1 MYTRAF
7 SILVMC
13 LLSILSANAQIQPLS
28 RSDSGTI
35 QSYSEKY
42 EEELKINRVKE
53 ASRYLNE
60 IAFLYWNHN
69 YYQEAANYYEQ
80 SLELNSTIDNEN
92 GIAMIHNNLGMLY
105 ADLGEYEKSLESF
118 SKTLAARRAND
129 EKYGIISALINRS
142 VVNNNLKDFDQSI
155 TDLLEALDIARG
167 MNDMSQ
173 MKSVYGMLS
182 ESYEK
187 KGDVDKS
194 LQYFE
199 LYKSFHEQLQ
209 RDKVEDIQQ
218 ELEKES
224 IERKLALAESQSKEL
239 ELLKNQ
245 LELRQRDQTIL
256 EKDSINQSL
265 YEDLSRAEIAIKLQ
279 ENEARLKAQEAQ
291 IAKER
296 TESLENRQFFT
307 IVIASI
313 LIISAI
319 VIAVVLFILF
329 RRTRE
334 NNIILAEKNAAIEA
348 QRLELE
354 ESNQL
359 KNKLFSI
366 VAHDLKSPITSLQG
380 FMYIIDDF
388 EQSPELKEAFS
399 HLKLQLA
406 SVSNMLENLLKWSQ
420 SQMDKLVAKPQKTDV
435 YQIVK
440 ENIELIS
447 PTALSKNVEVIN
459 KVPVKESAY
468 ADPQMVQIVLRNLI
482 QNGVKFTKPGGKV
495 EVTTQGENG
504 TLDIKVKDSGIGMSN
519 SKIAELFSLQNANPS
534 MGTNQ
539 EPGTGLG
546 LYLCSELLKKN
557 DGKIIVESEPDK
569 GSTFTVSLKRHD

>member
-1 MYTRAF
+1 M
-7 SILVMC
+7 
-13 LLSILSANAQIQPLS
+13 SILSANAQIQPLS

-35 QSYSEKY
+35 QSYQQKY
-42 EEELKINRVKE
+42 EEEIKINRVKE

-69 YYQEAANYYEQ
+69 YYQEATNYYEQ
-80 SLELNSTIDNEN
+80 SLELNSTINNEN

-105 ADLGEYEKSLESF
+105 ADLGEYEKSLGSF

-142 VVNNNLKDFDQSI
+142 VVNNNLKDYDQSI

-182 ESYEK
+182 ESFEK

-209 RDKVEDIQQ
+209 RDKVEDIQM

-224 IERKLALAESQSKEL
+224 IERKLVLAESQSKEL
-239 ELLKNQ
+239 EILKNQ
-245 LELRQRDQTIL
+245 LELREKNKTIL

-265 YEDLSRAEIAIKLQ
+265 YDDLSRAEIAIKLQ

-291 IAKER
+291 IALER
-296 TESLENRQFFT
+296 TKSLENQQLFT
-307 IVIASI
+307 VVIASI
-313 LIISAI
+313 LIIATILIAI
-319 VIAVVLFILF
+319 TLFIGI
-329 RRTRE
+329 RRTKK
-334 NNIILAEKNAAIEA
+334 NNMILAEKNAAIEA
-348 QRLELE
+348 HRLELQ

-366 VAHDLKSPITSLQG
+366 VAHDLKSPISSLQG
-380 FMYIIDDF
+380 FMLIIDDF
-388 EQSPELKEAFS
+388 EQSDELRDAFS
-399 HLKLQLA
+399 NLKLQLA
-406 SVSNMLENLLKWSQ
+406 SVSNMLENLLKWSH
-420 SQMDKLVAKPQKTDV
+420 SQMDRLVAEPQEMDIF
-435 YQIVK
+435 QIVK

-447 PTALSKNVEVIN
+447 PTAQRKNVKISN
-459 KVPVKESAY
+459 KVTKKETAY

-495 EVTTQGENG
+495 EVTALSENG
-504 TLDIKVKDSGIGMSN
+504 TLDISVKDSGIGMTK
-519 SKIAELFSLQNANPS
+519 SKIADLFSLKNANPS
-534 MGTNQ
+534 LGTNK

-569 GSTFTVSLKRHD
+569 GSTFTISLRRHD

>member
-1 MYTRAF
+1 
-7 SILVMC
+7 MC

-35 QSYSEKY
+35 QSYSDKY

-69 YYQEAANYYEQ
+69 YYREAADYYEQ

-142 VVNNNLKDFDQSI
+142 VVNNNLKDYDQSI

>member
-7 SILVMC
+7 SILVVC

-35 QSYSEKY
+35 QSYSQKY

-69 YYQEAANYYEQ
+69 YYREAADYYEQ

-388 EQSPELKEAFS
+388 EQSPELKEAFT

>member
-1 MYTRAF
+1 VQARTL
-7 SILVMC
+7 I
-13 LLSILSANAQIQPLS
+13 LSILLISSLHELSAQKQPLS

-35 QSYSEKY
+35 QNYQQKY
-42 EEELKINRVKE
+42 EEELGINRVKE

-69 YYQEAANYYEQ
+69 YYEEAAEYYER

-105 ADLGEYEKSLESF
+105 ADLGKYEESLNSF

-142 VVNNNLKDFDQSI
+142 VVNNNLGNYDQSI
-155 TDLLEALDIARG
+155 TDLLEALDISRA
-167 MNDMSQ
+167 MNDMAQ

-194 LQYFE
+194 LQFFE

-209 RDKVEDIQQ
+209 RDKVEDIQE

-224 IERKLALAESQSKEL
+224 IERKLALAEAQAKEL
-239 ELLKNQ
+239 EILKNQ
-245 LELRQRDQTIL
+245 LELQEKDQAII

-265 YEDLSRAEIAIKLQ
+265 YEDLSRAEIAIRLR

-291 IAKER
+291 IAQEQA
-296 TESLENRQFFT
+296 ELLASRQFYT
-307 IVIASI
+307 LVISSI
-313 LIISAI
+313 LILGSII
-319 VIAVVLFILF
+319 IAVVLFIGF
-329 RRTRE
+329 RRIRE
-334 NNIILAEKNAAIEA
+334 KNRILAEKNAAIEA
-348 QRLELE
+348 QRQELK
-354 ESNQL
+354 ESNEL

-366 VAHDLKSPITSLQG
+366 VAHDLKSPISSLQG

-399 HLKLQLA
+399 NLRLQLA
-406 SVSNMLENLLKWSQ
+406 NVSNMLENLLKWSH
-420 SQMDKLVAKPQKTDV
+420 SQMERLVAKPEETDIHR
-435 YQIVK
+435 IVQ
-440 ENIELIS
+440 ENIALVT
-447 PTALSKNVEVIN
+447 PTASSKNVELVN
-459 KVPVKESAY
+459 HVPSKQTAF

-495 EVTTQGENG
+495 EVTSQGENG
-504 TLDIKVKDSGIGMSN
+504 TLEVIVKDSGIGMSPDQL
-519 SKIAELFSLQNANPS
+519 SQLFSLKDAKPS
-534 MGTNQ
+534 FGTNQ

-557 DGKIIVESEPDK
+557 DGQINVESEPDK
-569 GSTFTVSLKRHD
+569 GSTFTVSLKKHD

>member
-1 MYTRAF
+1 MKTRIISTA
-7 SILVMC
+7 IVC
-13 LLSILSANAQIQPLS
+13 ITIVLSANGQIQPLS

-35 QSYSEKY
+35 QKYQEKY
-42 EEELKINRVKE
+42 EEELRINRVKE

-69 YYQEAANYYEQ
+69 YYQEAANYYER
-80 SLELNSTIDNEN
+80 SLELNNTIDNEN
-92 GIAMIHNNLGMLY
+92 GIAMIYNNLGMLY
-105 ADLGEYEKSLESF
+105 ADLEQYERSLESF
-118 SKTLAARRAND
+118 TKTLAARRAND

-142 VVNNNLKDFDQSI
+142 VVNNNLANYDQSI
-155 TDLLEALDIARG
+155 ADLLEALDIARA

-194 LQYFE
+194 LQYFD

-209 RDKVEDIQQ
+209 RDKVEDIQE
-218 ELEKES
+218 ELEQES
-224 IERKLALAESQSKEL
+224 IERKLALAETQAKEL
-239 ELLKNQ
+239 EILKNQ
-245 LELRQRDQTIL
+245 LELQEKNQAIL
-256 EKDSINQSL
+256 ERDSINQSL
-265 YEDLSRAEIAIKLQ
+265 YEDLSRAEIAIKLR
-279 ENEARLKAQEAQ
+279 ENEAQLKAQEAQ

-296 TESLENRQFFT
+296 SEFLENSQFYT
-307 IVIASI
+307 LVISGI

-319 VIAVVLFILF
+319 IIAIVLFIGF
-329 RRTRE
+329 KRTRE
-334 NNIILAEKNAAIEA
+334 NNRILAEKNAAIEA

-366 VAHDLKSPITSLQG
+366 VAHDLKSPISSLQV
-380 FMYIIDDF
+380 FMYVIDDF

-399 HLKLQLA
+399 HLRLQLA

-420 SQMDKLVAKPQKTDV
+420 SQMDSLVAKPQETDV

-447 PTALSKNVEVIN
+447 PTAESKNVEVIN
-459 KVPVKESAY
+459 RIPSKQTAF

-482 QNGVKFTKPGGKV
+482 QNGVKFTKSGGKV
-495 EVTTQGENG
+495 EVTAQGDNG
-504 TLDIKVKDSGIGMSN
+504 TLDVMVKDSGIGMS
-519 SKIAELFSLQNANPS
+519 SEKINQLFNLQNASPS
-534 MGTNQ
+534 IGTNQ

-557 DGKIIVESEPDK
+557 DGSIIVESEPDK

>member
-1 MYTRAF
+1 
-7 SILVMC
+7 MC

-35 QSYSEKY
+35 QSYSLKY

-504 TLDIKVKDSGIGMSN
+504 ILDIKVKDSGIGMSN